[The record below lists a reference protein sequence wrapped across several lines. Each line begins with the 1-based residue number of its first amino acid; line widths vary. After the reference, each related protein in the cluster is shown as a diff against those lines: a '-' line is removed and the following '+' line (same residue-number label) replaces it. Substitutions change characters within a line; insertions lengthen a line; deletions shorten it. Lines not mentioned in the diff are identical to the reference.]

1 MKSKKAKLVSIK
13 LRGRA
18 SAWWGQ
24 LQVQTVRK
32 CKGKIQEWFKMKQ
45 KLQKQFLPFNYLYAS
60 YLQNDSWQTK
70 NDKGNAAG
78 CFSVNAEP
86 DSSNAAITCKPNTSN
101 GIFTLQILDNTLM
114 MEGIEKE
121 GIVLILDNTL
131 LAPKEDMLM
140 NAPMY
145 DQYKK
150 KKK

>member
-78 CFSVNAEP
+78 CFSVNAAP
-86 DSSNAAITCKPNTSN
+86 DSSKAAITCKPNTSN
-101 GIFTLQILDNTLM
+101 ETFTCYKCGREVHEATNWRKSAKQLKGKSLM

-121 GIVLILDNTL
+121 GIVLILD
-131 LAPKEDMLM
+131 
-140 NAPMY
+140 
-145 DQYKK
+145 KK
-150 KKK
+150 IC